1 MDSPLD
7 NYDIVKIILNILKYD
22 FNTLYNLLHVNNL
35 IRTEILSNNTYP
47 KLIDILIKYK
57 ISQLDNLIIDIKKNN
72 QNIAILNNIIKNNIK
87 SIQLYNENKQLLSND
102 DNFIELLKKK

>member
-1 MDSPLD
+1 MEILKKLIYINIYKISQTIINYEPPLD

-57 ISQLDNLIIDIKKNN
+57 ISQLDNLIIDIKK
-72 QNIAILNNIIKNNIK
+72 IIKIL
-87 SIQLYNENKQLLSND
+87 LY
-102 DNFIELLKKK
+102 